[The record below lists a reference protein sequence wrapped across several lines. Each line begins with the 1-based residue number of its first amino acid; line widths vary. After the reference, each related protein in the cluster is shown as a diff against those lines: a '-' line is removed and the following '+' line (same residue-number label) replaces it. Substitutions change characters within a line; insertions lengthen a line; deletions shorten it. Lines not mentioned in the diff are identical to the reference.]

1 MEFPA
6 VCVPMYLCQ
15 NGLSEYGPIKSID
28 VCSIYLSVMILRL
41 IFLLVFNILDS
52 TPNPKSVEEVLH
64 EELEKVEVD
73 KPNVDNI
80 NWVSNL
86 GELFPG
92 YWRMK
97 VLWRVLAAHE
107 LVFSPS
113 VALNLKGKPHAADF
127 NLILEDKCGY
137 VSCDLPL
144 ACDPS
149 VHDLDFN
156 MYGCRSYLVNRDGH
170 ELELDFKRDWKG
182 FRSSTSEK
190 DKEKT
195 LNWTVDIFCRLVK
208 QHPNITQFSS
218 RDWNRSIIL

>member
-15 NGLSEYGPIKSID
+15 NELSEYGPG
-28 VCSIYLSVMILRL
+28 
-41 IFLLVFNILDS
+41 
-52 TPNPKSVEEVLH
+52 TPNPKSVKEVLH

-86 GELFPG
+86 E
-92 YWRMK
+92 
-97 VLWRVLAAHE
+97 E
-107 LVFSPS
+107 S
-113 VALNLKGKPHAADF
+113 LNLKGKPHHAVF
-127 NLILEDKCGY
+127 NLIPEDRCGY
-137 VSCDLPL
+137 VSRDLPL

-156 MYGCRSYLVNRDGH
+156 IYGCRSYLVNSDGH
-170 ELELDFKRDWKG
+170 ELELDFKRYWKG

-190 DKEKT
+190 VLTDT
-195 LNWTVDIFCRLVK
+195 LYSRSTWMIGIDISEETPGMTSFLC
-208 QHPNITQFSS
+208 
-218 RDWNRSIIL
+218 